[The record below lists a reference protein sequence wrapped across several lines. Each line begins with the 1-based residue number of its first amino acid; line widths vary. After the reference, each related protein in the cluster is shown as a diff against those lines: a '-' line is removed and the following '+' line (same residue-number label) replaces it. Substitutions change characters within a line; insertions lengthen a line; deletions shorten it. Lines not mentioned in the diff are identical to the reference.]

1 MRGCC
6 LWPVDWTWVL
16 GWVVFSYTARRAM
29 KECVVCY
36 SLDDNLLHCRHVV
49 CDRCLPRLMSP
60 LCPYCRTPI
69 LSTAP
74 VVVRAP
80 PDYQRKILL
89 LCGFLWCVTFVGVVV
104 FNMNVPVNSEERS
117 RLFYV
122 LVIWLLFIVLT
133 WKNPFSRSRA
143 EYEEDVFICLVFCLM
158 PISCIVCVSAALH
171 FKYKVG

>member
-1 MRGCC
+1 
-6 LWPVDWTWVL
+6 
-16 GWVVFSYTARRAM
+16 M
-29 KECVVCY
+29 KECIVCY
-36 SLDDNLLHCRHVV
+36 SLDDNLLNCRHVV

-74 VVVRAP
+74 VVAP

-104 FNMNVPVNSEERS
+104 FTPVNSVERS
-117 RLFYV
+117 GFFYV
-122 LVIWLLFIVLT
+122 LCIWLLFIVFT
-133 WKNPFSRSRA
+133 WKTPFSRSGA

-158 PISCIVCVSAALH
+158 PISCIVCVSATLH